1 MLGSLAL
8 GLTACVS
15 AKEVNFNSTSPGF
28 YTNHTTT
35 TVIAPNAASSLESV
49 SLVDVIDLESVS
61 GSSSSIE
68 VASNPSFVT
77 VAQQPS
83 STTTLIAETI
93 AADSSPVGLQTVV
106 ITTTVP
112 ACAPGSTVTDT
123 SSVSSNVNAQAP
135 FALAASSTLSASYGA
150 STLLP
155 AVHWDYPVDDIHNL
169 APSNSSNLYYT
180 SGGVSDPSIQ
190 HLYASL
196 STTMMYESVVLDH
209 SSFVANTSCSNDG
222 IMVTFASS
230 EAFNFASST
239 WSASSSGF
247 VLVTYTDGCHG
258 SSDQQRTF
266 WLVDAL
272 ETLADSLS
280 ILAKV
285 ETELAIESA
294 LHEVDLQWGT
304 YYPASNSAQNI
315 TSGNGSGSASSG
327 SSSGSSNDGTSSS
340 FSGSSQDLSNNN
352 SSLPYSGSTSSSAAN
367 NTTTGTTGGSA
378 CGNAPSFTID
388 GLPAANCGDSNFD
401 AELDDAIGYLGFSS
415 VSDDGSSLADF
426 LPDASVDSTDLT
438 DAEDSAQLSKRSV
451 MLEKR
456 RFNLFKAIVHTLVKV
471 TKVVVHVT
479 TAPIRLVATGIRHI
493 PVVGDFIAKQTE
505 LDPSISGSK
514 DFNFGPDATA
524 DSPWGKA
531 AEIYSK
537 SKTSASGNASADATI
552 YCVDCGV
559 KGHVAM
565 AGQAKFNV
573 LDGLHGLT
581 ANLNANLE
589 AGVNLGLV
597 AHAQYADTKTK
608 ALIRAPLPEVGVA
621 VKGVFSAGVY
631 LSVDAVSTVD
641 VSAEGE
647 ALVGVVMTI
656 PNFQATLDL
665 FNQDGASKS
674 GVTGFTPTFEKR
686 FEASGK
692 VAASVKLA
700 LPIAINC
707 GFEIPAISL
716 KRAISLIEQPSL
728 YGNLTVA
735 ASTANV
741 APASDTCNNGI
752 EYFANLQ
759 NDVNFDFLGLK
770 TFTLNHY
777 DSPPLLQGCKT
788 FGPSTPA
795 TSDNVSATTDN
806 ASATTDNT
814 SATTDSASA
823 TTDNASTTTNDTS
836 ATTDNASTPTD
847 NASATTNNASAT
859 TDNASATTDDASAT
873 TDNASATTDNASI
886 TTGDASIT
894 TGDASITTG
903 VAAPTA
909 DAETPSNQSSTPTPT
924 EDSIS
929 NPTTTPEVSTAANER
944 RRSVFFRRDNSTMP
958 ASDDD
963 DEVMADDTED
973 TFDDTD
979 NADETDDVVS
989 DDSSTADGAEFE
1001 DDTTDALA
1009 LSADQQS
1016 EDGITFNTLIDIQNT
1031 FQVVPGTDGNLYT
1044 SSLVPGSPSDAGLF
1058 AESQNIIVG
1067 DDEERVLH
1075 YYPDEMATYN
1085 VSRIRLSLGS
1095 DVPKTADAIALSPI
1109 DYDDANDTP
1118 SVYFAVST
1126 KQDVYSLVLCDFSNG
1141 ADSKIF
1147 IINDQS
1153 GLDSL
1158 QNNTNIKYTVTGAP
1172 VQACYPL
1179 AIISGGNGTVSS

>member
-1 MLGSLAL
+1 MVKNRSILGSLAL
-8 GLTACVS
+8 GLTAYAS
-15 AKEVNFNSTSPGF
+15 AREVGFNSTSPGI

-35 TVIAPNAASSLESV
+35 TVITQNAASISESV
-49 SLVDVIDLESVS
+49 SLAGAVDLDVVS
-61 GSSSSIE
+61 GSISSIE
-68 VASNPSFVT
+68 VTNNPSFLT
-77 VAQQPS
+77 LAQQPS
-83 STTTLIAETI
+83 TTTTLIAGTI
-93 AADSSPVGLQTVV
+93 AANSSPVGLQTVV
-106 ITTTVP
+106 VTSTVP
-112 ACAPGSTVTDT
+112 ACAPGSTITDT
-123 SSVSSNVNAQAP
+123 SSVSPNVNGQAP
-135 FALAASSTLSASYGA
+135 FALAASSTLSASYAA

-169 APSNSSNLYYT
+169 APSNSSNLYY
-180 SGGVSDPSIQ
+180 SSDGVSDPSIQ

-222 IMVTFASS
+222 IMVTFSSS

-239 WSASSSGF
+239 WSASSSAF

-266 WLVDAL
+266 WLIDAL

-285 ETELAIESA
+285 ETELAVESA

-304 YYPASNSAQNI
+304 HYPASNSTQNI
-315 TSGNGSGSASSG
+315 TSGNGSDSATSGSPSSSSNGGTSTSLSGSSQGSSNNSSLPSLGSG
-327 SSSGSSNDGTSSS
+327 SSSG
-340 FSGSSQDLSNNN
+340 
-352 SSLPYSGSTSSSAAN
+352 AN

-378 CGNAPSFTID
+378 CGNAPSSTID

-401 AELDDAIGYLGFSS
+401 AELDNAIGYLGFNSA
-415 VSDDGSSLADF
+415 SDDGSSLADF
-426 LPDASVDSTDLT
+426 LPDASVDSSDLT
-438 DAEDSAQLSKRSV
+438 DAEDSAQLSRRSV

-456 RFNLFKAIVHTLVKV
+456 RFNLFKAIVHTVVKV
-471 TKVVVHVT
+471 TKTVVHVT

-537 SKTSASGNASADATI
+537 SKTSASGTASADATI

-597 AHAQYADTKTK
+597 AHAQYSDTKSK

-641 VSAEGE
+641 VAAEGE

-665 FNQDGASKS
+665 FNQDGVSKS

-716 KRAISLIEQPSL
+716 KRAIALIEQPSL

-788 FGPSTPA
+788 FGPSTSA
-795 TSDNVSATTDN
+795 TSDNASATTDN
-806 ASATTDNT
+806 ASATTD
-814 SATTDSASA
+814 
-823 TTDNASTTTNDTS
+823 
-836 ATTDNASTPTD
+836 
-847 NASATTNNASAT
+847 NASAT

-873 TDNASATTDNASI
+873 TDNASATTDNVSTTTDNASTTTDDASATTDNASI
-886 TTGDASIT
+886 TTGDVSAPTGDASAT
-894 TGDASITTG
+894 TGDAAAMTG
-903 VAAPTA
+903 LATPTA
-909 DAETPSNQSSTPTPT
+909 EAATPSDQSSMPTATADSTSGPT
-924 EDSIS
+924 APADIS
-929 NPTTTPEVSTAANER
+929 TTESER
-944 RRSVFFRRDNSTMP
+944 RRSVFFRRDNSTVP

-963 DEVMADDTED
+963 EEVMADDTED

-979 NADETDDVVS
+979 NADEMDDVVS
-989 DDSSTADGAEFE
+989 DDSSAADGAEFE
-1001 DDTTDALA
+1001 DDANDALS

-1031 FQVVPGTDGNLYT
+1031 FQIVPGTDGNLYT
-1044 SSLVPGSPSDAGLF
+1044 SSLTPGSPSDAGLF
-1058 AESQNIIVG
+1058 AESQGIIVG

-1075 YYPDEMATYN
+1075 YYPDEMATYK
-1085 VSRIRLSLGS
+1085 VSRIRLSLE
-1095 DVPKTADAIALSPI
+1095 VPKTADAIALSPI
-1109 DYDDANDTP
+1109 DYDDASDTP
-1118 SVYFAVST
+1118 SAYFAVST

-1147 IINDQS
+1147 IINDES

-1179 AIISGGNGTVSS
+1179 AIVSGGNGTVSS

>member
-1 MLGSLAL
+1 MVRNRSFLGSLAL

-15 AKEVNFNSTSPGF
+15 AKEVNFNSTSPGA

-35 TVIAPNAASSLESV
+35 TVIIQNAASSLETV
-49 SLVDVIDLESVS
+49 SLVDVIDLDSVS

-68 VASNPSFVT
+68 VASNPSVVT

-123 SSVSSNVNAQAP
+123 SSVSPNVNAQGP

-285 ETELAIESA
+285 ETELAVESA

-304 YYPASNSAQNI
+304 YYPANNSTQNI

-327 SSSGSSNDGTSSS
+327 SSSGSSNDGINSS

-378 CGNAPSFTID
+378 CGNAPSSTID
-388 GLPAANCGDSNFD
+388 GLPTANCGDSNFD

-426 LPDASVDSTDLT
+426 LPDASVDSNDLT
-438 DAEDSAQLSKRSV
+438 DAEDSAQLSERSV

-456 RFNLFKAIVHTLVKV
+456 RFDLFKAIVHTLVKV

-728 YGNLTVA
+728 YGNLTIA

-788 FGPSTPA
+788 FGPSTAA

-814 SATTDSASA
+814 SAA
-823 TTDNASTTTNDTS
+823 TDNASTTTNDTS

-847 NASATTNNASAT
+847 NASTPTDNASTPTDNASAT

-873 TDNASATTDNASI
+873 TDNASVTI
-886 TTGDASIT
+886 GDASIT
-894 TGDASITTG
+894 TGDASAITG

-909 DAETPSNQSSTPTPT
+909 DAETPSNQSSTPTVT

-929 NPTTTPEVSTAANER
+929 SPTTTPDVSAAENER
-944 RRSVFFRRDNSTMP
+944 RRSVFYRRDNSTMP

-973 TFDDTD
+973 TFDDAD

-1109 DYDDANDTP
+1109 DYDNANDTP

-1158 QNNTNIKYTVTGAP
+1158 QNNTNIKYTITGAP

-1179 AIISGGNGTVSS
+1179 AMIAGGNGTVSS